1 MGKAIE
7 ILGKAVDTRSPEEK
21 GVAVTYSF
29 LQVAK
34 SSDPRAKI
42 VTLLRKAGAK
52 DLTKLADAIAR
63 TEEQPLGSGT
73 FDQIKNMIQ
82 KMIFHLMSE
91 QKDEDDHKNWCD
103 TETSKTNKM
112 KDDKEAT
119 ESALTADINAL
130 TTEIDQLGRD
140 ISDNE
145 NQVSQL
151 QAAIEENTATR
162 NEEKAENAATVK
174 DAQEAQTAVAN
185 AIAVLTDFYKST
197 GVVAKEAWE
206 AFPQLK
212 VVRRSEAREDPAEPE
227 LWDADAPEYGSTD
240 GGPAVIG
247 MLENIASDFA
257 SMEAQ
262 AKADE
267 TSQQDAH
274 DTWLTATQINIGEL
288 SKDTEMKKARK
299 ETQSAKL
306 ESKNADFSHNEKELE
321 ATNQYLTD
329 LEPACVGK
337 AEDSTYEDRKAARTA
352 EIEAL
357 KQAQDI
363 LEHAFDETEE
373 K

>member
-42 VTLLRKAGAK
+42 VNLLRKAGKK

-140 ISDNE
+140 ISANE
-145 NQVSQL
+145 NSVAQL

-174 DAQEAQTAVAN
+174 DAQDAQTAVAN

-197 GVVAKEAWE
+197 GAVAKEAWE

-212 VVRRSEAREDPAEPE
+212 VVRRSEAR
-227 LWDADAPEYGSTD
+227 
-240 GGPAVIG
+240 GPCGA
-247 MLENIASDFA
+247 
-257 SMEAQ
+257 
-262 AKADE
+262 
-267 TSQQDAH
+267 
-274 DTWLTATQINIGEL
+274 
-288 SKDTEMKKARK
+288 
-299 ETQSAKL
+299 
-306 ESKNADFSHNEKELE
+306 
-321 ATNQYLTD
+321 
-329 LEPACVGK
+329 
-337 AEDSTYEDRKAARTA
+337 
-352 EIEAL
+352 
-357 KQAQDI
+357 
-363 LEHAFDETEE
+363 
-373 K
+373 

>member
-1 MGKAIE
+1 MGQAIE
-7 ILGKAVDTRSPEEK
+7 ILGKAVHTRTPESK
-21 GVAVTYSF
+21 GIESSSF
-29 LQVAK
+29 LQGQK
-34 SSDPRAKI
+34 SVDPRTKI
-42 VTLLRKAGAK
+42 VTLLRKAGKK

-63 TEEQPLGSGT
+63 TEEQPIGSGT

-112 KDDKEAT
+112 KEDKEAT
-119 ESALTADINAL
+119 EAALTADINAL

-140 ISDNE
+140 IVDNE
-145 NQVSQL
+145 NQISQL
-151 QAAIEENTATR
+151 NAAIEENTATR

-174 DAQEAQTAVAN
+174 DAEEAQTAVAN

-197 GVVAKEAWE
+197 GAVDKEAWE
-206 AFPQLK
+206 AFTQLK
-212 VVRRSEAREDPAEPE
+212 EVRRPRGSEAPPEPQVWE
-227 LWDADAPEYGSTD
+227 GDSPEYSSTD

-257 SMEAQ
+257 AMEAQ
-262 AKADE
+262 AKSDE

-288 SKDTEMKKARK
+288 NQDTEMKKARK
-299 ETQSAKL
+299 ETQSAAL
-306 ESKNADFSHNEKELE
+306 EAKQKDFKNNEHELE

-357 KQAQDI
+357 KSAQDI
-363 LEHAFDETEE
+363 LEMLSTRTL
-373 K
+373 